1 MYYSHGLSLLIRVS
15 LVLGR
20 INLGERWPLLVS
32 IAVILAVLFYMELL
46 IRRTRSLR

>member
-20 INLGERWPLLVS
+20 INLAERWPVLVT
-32 IAVILAVLFYMELL
+32 IVIILAVLLYMELL
-46 IRRTRSLR
+46 IRRARGLR